1 MGSIGAQ
8 EILLILVIALVVV
21 GPKRLPELAKS
32 IGKGLREIRRAQ
44 DEVRKTVEV
53 SLDADPPASPS
64 RRPAAPSEAAGAAPG
79 EDAHAAKPA
88 AAAGGAAAVADVS
101 RTLGRGLA
109 ELRRAR
115 EEVQRSFRVDLD
127 DRPDDRPPTGGRSS
141 PGGEV
146 GRPVPVEPEDRAASP
161 EQEERPAT

>member
-21 GPKRLPELAKS
+21 GPRRLPELARS

-53 SLDADPPASPS
+53 SLDADEPRPSPPPRATAGPPNA
-64 RRPAAPSEAAGAAPG
+64 RPTPPRAEDEEAATPPG
-79 EDAHAAKPA
+79 ETSAMAE
-88 AAAGGAAAVADVS
+88 VS

-115 EEVQRSFRVDLD
+115 EEVQRSFQVDL
-127 DRPDDRPPTGGRSS
+127 GGARS
-141 PGGEV
+141 PV
-146 GRPVPVEPEDRAASP
+146 GS
-161 EQEERPAT
+161 

>member
-21 GPKRLPELAKS
+21 GPRRLPELARS
-32 IGKGLREIRRAQ
+32 IGRGLREIRRAQ

-53 SLDADPPASPS
+53 SLGDEPPARTARVGSIAEADPTASE
-64 RRPAAPSEAAGAAPG
+64 ADTPSEARAAPG
-79 EDAHAAKPA
+79 ETDP
-88 AAAGGAAAVADVS
+88 VAEVS
-101 RTLGRGLA
+101 HTLGRGLA

-127 DRPDDRPPTGGRSS
+127 
-141 PGGEV
+141 
-146 GRPVPVEPEDRAASP
+146 
-161 EQEERPAT
+161 ERPTKAGPTPAVDEPDRRSAAPDADTREDGPGPPA